1 MYLFMPDP
9 VDKETET
16 ENVLEMVS
24 LNGKV
29 LNSKKCTVNQMVKS
43 WEDDYFIFYNRQN
56 KAGTTSHFVS
66 SHMIRKKTMYM
77 KMIEEMGMDFSPNFT
92 EEIFNLL

>member
-43 WEDDYFIFYNRQN
+43 WEDDYFIFYNR
-56 KAGTTSHFVS
+56 
-66 SHMIRKKTMYM
+66 
-77 KMIEEMGMDFSPNFT
+77 
-92 EEIFNLL
+92 